1 MKRYILT
8 EDRIFD
14 LTEIAGFYLIVDG
27 YNEKGEKAFK
37 YLDLNSKGRFKIIK
51 KSDIIDNLLSVTFI
65 TINGGEPIFLPT
77 IGGFH
82 YDAGD
87 KAKLYGGIWG
97 KLENGEPV
105 LHTVAELKDGEWR
118 LL

>member
-8 EDRIFD
+8 EDRIID
-14 LTEIAGFYLIVDG
+14 LTEIVGYHNIVNA
-27 YNEKGEKAFK
+27 YNEKGEKVFK

-51 KSDIIDNLLSVTFI
+51 KSDTIDNLLSVEFI

-77 IGGFH
+77 
-82 YDAGD
+82 GD
-87 KAKLYGGIWG
+87 FYYEPDDEVKLYGAVWG
-97 KLENGEPV
+97 KGEHGEPV
-105 LHTVAELKDGEWR
+105 LHTIAELKDGKWR